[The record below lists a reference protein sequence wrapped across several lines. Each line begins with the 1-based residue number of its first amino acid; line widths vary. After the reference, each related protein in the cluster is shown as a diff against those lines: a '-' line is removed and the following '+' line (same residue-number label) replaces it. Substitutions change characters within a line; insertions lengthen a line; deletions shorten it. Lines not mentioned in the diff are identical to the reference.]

1 MNCTDC
7 ALVVDAAVEIS
18 TPAVR
23 GRLGVLFQMTQVTG
37 IWISSV
43 IGVGLDQ
50 RSNQEW
56 RYLSLIVAFLPLFM
70 AVAMALVPETPYW
83 LLKKGAV

>member
-1 MNCTDC
+1 M
-7 ALVVDAAVEIS
+7 EIS

-23 GRLGVLFQMTQVTG
+23 GRLGVLYQMTVVMG
-37 IWISSV
+37 VWFLSA

-50 RSNQEW
+50 RSSQEW
-56 RYLSLIVAFLPLFM
+56 RSISLICAFVPLFM

-83 LLKKGAV
+83 LLKKGRIHHM